1 MKHHLGIWRS
11 RFLNRRPRTD
21 EAFFRLRSSV
31 HIFTEMNGHS
41 DVEGIGLGLVAPPSS
56 TGIKVIVVG
65 SGFAGLACAIEC
77 KRKGHNVLVLEKF
90 SELKVL
96 GELDHSIPE

>member
-1 MKHHLGIWRS
+1 
-11 RFLNRRPRTD
+11 
-21 EAFFRLRSSV
+21 
-31 HIFTEMNGHS
+31 MNEHS

-77 KRKGHNVLVLEKF
+77 KRKGHDVLVLEKF

-96 GELDHSIPE
+96 GELNHFDSRIIVNGELIVVR

>member
-1 MKHHLGIWRS
+1 
-11 RFLNRRPRTD
+11 
-21 EAFFRLRSSV
+21 
-31 HIFTEMNGHS
+31 MNGHS

-77 KRKGHNVLVLEKF
+77 KRKGHDVLVLEKF

-96 GELDHSIPE
+96 GELDHFDSRIIVDGELIIVRRCVSIAIPNYSSADLTAGY